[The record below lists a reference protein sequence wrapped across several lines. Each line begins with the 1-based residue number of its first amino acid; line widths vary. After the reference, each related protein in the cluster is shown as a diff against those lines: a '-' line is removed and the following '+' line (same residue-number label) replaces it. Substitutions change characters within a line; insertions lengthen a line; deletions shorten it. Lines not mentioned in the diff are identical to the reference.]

1 MLVEKSLLLF
11 GLSAIAVII
20 FAIVIVAAV
29 QNSFSPPIQS
39 FSQITSYG
47 PVWKTDSW
55 QCTSNSDYMIHG
67 LIRGFKDA
75 QYAIKISN
83 IGTQS
88 FYTFGYQGQSDSFS
102 IGVEAGQTFTI
113 TRTGTVSGFL
123 TLQTNT
129 GATANCDSI

>member
-20 FAIVIVAAV
+20 FAVVIVATV
-29 QNSFSPPIQS
+29 QNSFSPQVQS
-39 FSQITSYG
+39 FSQIISYG
-47 PVWKTDSW
+47 PVWSTDSW
-55 QCTSNSDYMIHG
+55 KCTSDSDFMVHAV
-67 LIRGFKDA
+67 IRGFEKA
-75 QYAIKISN
+75 QFAIQISN

-88 FYTFGYQGQSDSFS
+88 LYTFGYQGQTESFS
-102 IGVEAGQTFTI
+102 IGAKANETFTI

-129 GATANCDSI
+129 GATASCIGV